1 MFYCYILMRRD
12 KPEHRTIDA
21 LSSSLLYRPYYV
33 GKGSGSRVYK
43 HRRIKTTKHP
53 KDAVTK
59 YLLDK
64 GFDFKDLFVIYPC
77 EDEQSAFALEERVIS
92 EIGLDNLTNIAR
104 GGVGGCAGLRFKLS
118 EEAKQKIRANTIRHF
133 QDPEYRARHIAR
145 MKARHLPEYGSKIS
159 AKLAGAPKSSIHR
172 ARISAALKGKEKTKL
187 AIDNAAIARA
197 KHKVAPHVDG
207 KEYRDLVRFQ
217 VQEILARYGIELTIA
232 MFYRKMNK
240 MQERNGVKFM
250 IESST
255 TIPQGSTRKR
265 AEMGCIHP

>member
-33 GKGSGSRVYK
+33 GKGSGSRVYS

-77 EDEQSAFALEERVIS
+77 KDEQSAYVLEERVIS
-92 EIGLDNLTNIAR
+92 EIGLDNLTNIAH
-104 GGVGGCAGLRFKLS
+104 GGEGGCAGLKFKLS
-118 EEAKQKIRANTIRHF
+118 DEAKQKIRANTIKLF
-133 QDPEYRARHIAR
+133 QDPEYKARHVAA
-145 MKARHLPEYGSKIS
+145 MKARVLPEYGSKIS
-159 AKLAGAPKSSIHR
+159 AKLSGVPKSSVHK
-172 ARISAALKGKEKTKL
+172 ARISAALKGKEKTKS

-197 KHKVAPHVDG
+197 KHKVALHIDG

-217 VQEILARYGIELTIA
+217 VQEILARYGIELTIS
-232 MFYRKMNK
+232 MFYRKMDK
-240 MQERNGVKFM
+240 IQECNGVKFM

-255 TIPQGSTRKR
+255 TIPQGSTPKQV
-265 AEMGCIHP
+265 EMGCTS